1 MEKRVVLF
9 LVLALTIIFGYDLL
23 LKQFG
28 YIPLSESPILDQS
41 DPPPSIESDE
51 TSPPSISILEDGGE
65 GMEKGTTTLSPPQ
78 SNIEQLEIIDTPL
91 YQVKVTN
98 KGAQIKSWTLK
109 HYLTQSEDPIPVDLV
124 YPEGQFPGPLS
135 LRVSNDELT
144 RQLQEGFYS
153 VKKDFSKLD
162 DSHPTGH
169 LTLTFQSAD
178 ESIWVQK
185 EMTFHHDSY
194 LVDIAVKSRG
204 IDEDLDV
211 LLGTNFGVVEWGQ
224 GFIGLLGP
232 AWKIGDEVEKE
243 APDDEVR
250 RVGDIRW
257 AALQDKYFI
266 SVFIP
271 QDRPSGVFA
280 KTETERV
287 VTAGIQFPGA
297 SGTQTRSFHLY
308 AGPKQFDTLKSFQI
322 GLEDTIDF
330 GWFIYG
336 SWSIVKAVAK
346 PLFYVLRYLYDYTHN
361 YGVAIIL
368 LTFGIKLLF
377 VPLQYKSYK
386 SMQGMQKIQ
395 PKVQEVQKIYKDDRE
410 RLNKE
415 LMKLYREHKV
425 NPVGGCLPMVLQMP
439 VFVALFNIL
448 YMTVD
453 LRQAPFIL
461 WISDMSVPDP
471 FYVLPVLMGA
481 SMVVQQKIMP
491 TTMDPTQAKMML
503 MLPVFL
509 TFLFLTFP
517 AGLVLYWL
525 TNNVLTI
532 AQQFITDRYVFKRGA
547 ASSQSVEKATGEPK
561 SPGSG
566 KPGGAMDKTEGLE
579 ESSRLQESKEAK
591 RQKAVDQQRLLV
603 EAVVRDLEQLQGEFE
618 VELIHHKDVSGGLLN
633 QANRLYA
640 EIEKLRQDATPGDV
654 ENLLNKSHQAFKELK
669 RDIQES
675 HTRQKA
681 SRKTLSRKVQKT
693 LDKIHHI
700 PQQQI
705 EEILPNQFQDARQKI
720 KEAQNQF
727 TTGLSNHR
735 GEIEQRV
742 ASIHEA
748 LTLTEEAI
756 GRGK

>member
-28 YIPLSESPILDQS
+28 FTPLSESPILDQS
-41 DPPPSIESDE
+41 EPPPSIESDA
-51 TSPPSISILEDGGE
+51 TSPSSISSPEDPGE
-65 GMEKGTTTLSPPQ
+65 KIEQETPPISEPQ
-78 SNIEQLEIIDTPL
+78 SSIEQLEIIDTPL

-109 HYLTQSEDPIPVDLV
+109 NYLTQSEDPAPVDLV
-124 YPEGQFPGPLS
+124 YSEGQFAGPLS
-135 LRVSNDELT
+135 LRVSDEDLT
-144 RQLQEGFYS
+144 RQLQEGIFS
-153 VKKDFSKLD
+153 VEKDFSKLD
-162 DSHPTGH
+162 DSHPTGR

-178 ESIWVQK
+178 DAVWVQK
-185 EMTFHHDSY
+185 ELTFHHDSY
-194 LVDIAVKSRG
+194 LVDIVVKSRG
-204 IDEDLDV
+204 VAEDLDV
-211 LLGTNFGVVEWGQ
+211 LLGTNFGVVEWGE

-232 AWKIGDEVEKE
+232 AWMIGDEVEKE
-243 APDDEVR
+243 VPDDEVR
-250 RVGDIRW
+250 RLGDIRW

-271 QDRPSGVFA
+271 DDRPSGVFA

-297 SGTQTRSFHLY
+297 SGPQTRSFRLY

-336 SWSIVKAVAK
+336 SWGIVKAVAK
-346 PLFYVLRYLYDYTHN
+346 PLFYVLRYLYDFTHN

-395 PKVQEVQKIYKDDRE
+395 PKVQEIQKIYKDDRE

-461 WISDMSVPDP
+461 WISDMSIPDP

-547 ASSQSVEKATGEPK
+547 ASSKSVEEALKEPK
-561 SPGSG
+561 GPASG
-566 KPGGAMDKTEGLE
+566 KPQVPMDKGEGLE
-579 ESSRLQESKEAK
+579 ESPRLLESKEAK
-591 RQKAVDQQRLLV
+591 RQKAVEQQRPLV
-603 EAVVRDLEQLQGEFE
+603 EAVVRELEQLHGEFE
-618 VELIHHKDVSGGLLN
+618 VELNQQKDVSEGLLN
-633 QANRLYA
+633 QANTLYA
-640 EIEKLRQDATPGDV
+640 EIEKLRQEATPEDV
-654 ENLLNKSHQAFKELK
+654 ENLIKKSHQAFKELK

-720 KEAQNQF
+720 KETQDLF
-727 TTGLSNHR
+727 TTGLSSHR
-735 GEIEQRV
+735 GDIEQRV

-756 GRGK
+756 GGGK